1 MLKKC
6 LGNCVENWCWK
17 KCLGNC
23 LMSENWCWKE
33 SLGSCVENWYWK
45 TVLGTAWKTD
55 VGKSAWGTACKTNA
69 RKSAWGTVWKTDVG
83 KGAWGTVWKTD
94 VGKSDWGT
102 AWKTNA
108 GKSDWGTVWKT
119 AEKVTEKVL
128 FQGHNVTSLKLKRRQ
143 CRLQLGTAMNLV
155 LHICCGLKYD
165 SSSNI
170 HHRQLIKFLPQ
181 PAAACLPFPI
191 PLKLSHV
198 FSHFDEL
205 SRFVCFDVCCEM
217 SLFTRFDTFWW
228 NVAIYALWRMSAKC
242 RDLRTLPG
250 TKFRLP
256 GTFNYS
262 APLLG

>member
-1 MLKKC
+1 M
-6 LGNCVENWCWK
+6 NR
-17 KCLGNC
+17 
-23 LMSENWCWKE
+23 
-33 SLGSCVENWYWK
+33 
-45 TVLGTAWKTD
+45 VLFCK
-55 VGKSAWGTACKTNA
+55 GTACKTNA

-143 CRLQLGTAMNLV
+143 CRLQLGTAINLV

-170 HHRQLIKFLPQ
+170 HHRQQLIKFCHSQLH
-181 PAAACLPFPI
+181 PAF
-191 PLKLSHV
+191 
-198 FSHFDEL
+198 HFH
-205 SRFVCFDVCCEM
+205 FH
-217 SLFTRFDTFWW
+217 W
-228 NVAIYALWRMSAKC
+228 NYRMLCRILINC
-242 RDLRTLPG
+242 RDL
-250 TKFRLP
+250 
-256 GTFNYS
+256 
-262 APLLG
+262 